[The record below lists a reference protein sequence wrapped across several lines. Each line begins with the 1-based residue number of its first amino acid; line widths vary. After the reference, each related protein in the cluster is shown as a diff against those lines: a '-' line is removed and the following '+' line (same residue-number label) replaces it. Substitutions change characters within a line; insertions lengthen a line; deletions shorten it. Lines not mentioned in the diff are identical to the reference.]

1 MKKFLN
7 ERQRNKSFQSP
18 RAPAFSNAM
27 KKYLTNRESDIAS
40 SRNAL
45 KAAID
50 TVGGKIVLW
59 FHIFHFILW
68 MNF

>member
-1 MKKFLN
+1 MKNFLN
-7 ERQRNKSFQSP
+7 ERQRDKSFQRM

-27 KKYLTNRESDIAS
+27 RKYLTNRESDIAS

-50 TVGGKIVLW
+50 TVGGKIVL
-59 FHIFHFILW
+59 
-68 MNF
+68 